1 MNVDQYKK
9 SALRKWLDGDEEA
22 AIDDLTSA
30 IELDPSDW
38 NAYASRAFIYKET
51 GQLEAS
57 LKDTKKANQL
67 TGTDWDEYHEE
78 RLRNNPE
85 LRLQEEKKKEVEG
98 QVVFH
103 QKRSQ
108 SKLIFPA
115 GFYHL
120 GDATNAFENNRWK
133 EIYDIVSCGQIVTM
147 ESGNLVASICLGSDG
162 CYPDNEGN
170 YYCTE
175 QATISLIP
183 LSEID
188 LLNADNCSYI
198 YYKKPFKVK
207 ILQKSARFGGVTIN
221 GRAKHQTND
230 AEIIGISDEFL
241 FSEFLFRLEQLEKEA
256 IEKRKRGDIDG
267 ALEILKMLYRNDR
280 VLFNL
285 GFCYQLKNEFNEA
298 IRFYK
303 LAIDLED
310 KDSAYYNNRA
320 CCYVE
325 LGEFLLAI
333 NDFDK
338 AIKINPK
345 ESSIYLG
352 RSEAHDALGNTKQ
365 AFEDKRLANTK
376 FDG

>member
-1 MNVDQYKK
+1 
-9 SALRKWLDGDEEA
+9 
-22 AIDDLTSA
+22 
-30 IELDPSDW
+30 
-38 NAYASRAFIYKET
+38 
-51 GQLEAS
+51 
-57 LKDTKKANQL
+57 
-67 TGTDWDEYHEE
+67 
-78 RLRNNPE
+78 
-85 LRLQEEKKKEVEG
+85 
-98 QVVFH
+98 
-103 QKRSQ
+103 
-108 SKLIFPA
+108 
-115 GFYHL
+115 
-120 GDATNAFENNRWK
+120 
-133 EIYDIVSCGQIVTM
+133 
-147 ESGNLVASICLGSDG
+147 
-162 CYPDNEGN
+162 
-170 YYCTE
+170 
-175 QATISLIP
+175 
-183 LSEID
+183 SEID

-198 YYKKPFKVK
+198 FYKKPFKVK
-207 ILQKSARFGGVTIN
+207 IFQKSARFGGVTIN

-365 AFEDKRLANTK
+365 AFEDKRL
-376 FDG
+376 